1 MASAYHMVHYRYF
14 KPHGKAGS
22 TLEVLCRGA
31 LDSQNSGV
39 ALWQRV
45 NDRVFDVPDVQ
56 NRKIVLNK
64 VADLASAVFGEMC
77 LLQSDGFQAL
87 LELTANNIQTSS
99 ITTAQI
105 FNLQERAAPQNSQFI
120 RGMIYWL
127 AIKNHVFFV
136 KTQSMTAENLRQY
149 LDWLLKVRSSAA
161 LPATATLELQA
172 EFDRSQVAGDIGE
185 IRSLKVSGNSFPLS
199 VQAAAKAPPTSTKFT
214 QSAREYARRVMDKSA
229 EFTQAVPIVEALFG
243 KSKAKSLIESLGPNE
258 YLSVDASVKVKG
270 RRTEES
276 REHMKA
282 LAGQL
287 ADLTDGKVQVEGKDG
302 KLSDDDA
309 ILRTRMPFN
318 LPHEGSNF
326 LEFDNVADQL
336 QEVYSRFVADGKIS
350 A

>member
-31 LDSQNSGV
+31 LDSQNSAV

-87 LELTANNIQTSS
+87 LELTANNVQTSS

-105 FNLQERAAPQNSQFI
+105 FNLQERSAPQNSQFI

-136 KTQSMTAENLRQY
+136 KTQSMTAEYLRQY
-149 LDWLLKVRSSAA
+149 LDWLLKVRSSA

-214 QSAREYARRVMDKSA
+214 Q
-229 EFTQAVPIVEALFG
+229 LF
-243 KSKAKSLIESLGPNE
+243 N
-258 YLSVDASVKVKG
+258 
-270 RRTEES
+270 R
-276 REHMKA
+276 
-282 LAGQL
+282 
-287 ADLTDGKVQVEGKDG
+287 
-302 KLSDDDA
+302 
-309 ILRTRMPFN
+309 
-318 LPHEGSNF
+318 
-326 LEFDNVADQL
+326 
-336 QEVYSRFVADGKIS
+336 
-350 A
+350 